1 MQGRLLIKH
10 AVGGRTFVDTAKTP
24 AAFAVNELPGGAGWT
39 FEAKLEDGPAVR
51 NVLSWRRELNVFVF
65 EEDRQPVVKH
75 WYYVDPESVSYDEAS
90 STLRLRAVSKL
101 AYVPDE
107 YTW

>member
-10 AVGGRTFVDTAKTP
+10 AVGGRTFVDSAKTP
-24 AAFAVNELPGGAGWT
+24 VTFSVTERPGGAGWT

-51 NVLSWRRELNVFVF
+51 NVLQWRRELNAFVF

-75 WYYVDPESVSYDEAS
+75 WFYVDPDSVSYDEAS
-90 STLRLRAVSKL
+90 GTLRLAAASKL
-101 AYVPDE
+101 EYVPDE
-107 YTW
+107 YAW